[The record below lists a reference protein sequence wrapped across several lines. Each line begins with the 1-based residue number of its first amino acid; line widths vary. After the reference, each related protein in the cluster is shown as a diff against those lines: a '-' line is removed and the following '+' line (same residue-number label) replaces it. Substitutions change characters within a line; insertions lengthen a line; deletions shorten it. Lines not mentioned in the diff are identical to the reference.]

1 MANHME
7 FTVTHPSRWLLAAVM
22 ITTAFSSGALAASAT
37 GWDGTWSGAWGGR
50 AAEATSITIA
60 GKRVVSYEYQ
70 SVSHPVANS
79 NVTPTKITYED
90 QGNTVTLIKKSE
102 TTASAS
108 LHSQQGDAT
117 AELTRQ

>member
-1 MANHME
+1 M
-7 FTVTHPSRWLLAAVM
+7 TRSSLWLSAAVM
-22 ITTAFSSGALAASAT
+22 IAALSSAALAGPAT
-37 GWDGTWSGAWGGR
+37 RWDGTWSGAWGGK
-50 AAEATSITIA
+50 ASEATSVTIA
-60 GKRVVSYEYQ
+60 GQRVVSYEYQ
-70 SVSHPVANS
+70 GVSHPVASS

-102 TTASAS
+102 TNASAA